1 MIDFILITF
10 CASMF
15 AGGFWCGKTYG
26 SVKAMRAEKKS
37 AQSGPKKLTCLRCKY
52 KWLPRIAGRPAKCPN
67 CQNRAWDQKRK
78 DA

>member
-26 SVKAMRAEKKS
+26 SVKAM
-37 AQSGPKKLTCLRCKY
+37 
-52 KWLPRIAGRPAKCPN
+52 
-67 CQNRAWDQKRK
+67 K
-78 DA
+78 DAVMKRFNAPT